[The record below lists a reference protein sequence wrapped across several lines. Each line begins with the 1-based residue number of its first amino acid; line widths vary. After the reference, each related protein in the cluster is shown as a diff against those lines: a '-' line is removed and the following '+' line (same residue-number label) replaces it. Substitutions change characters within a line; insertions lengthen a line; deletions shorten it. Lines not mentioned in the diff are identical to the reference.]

1 MNAYDDCV
9 AVDDDRAAD
18 GNVWHASELRDA
30 HAASEAFGKIDRV
43 DYLFG
48 YRLFITHTM
57 LKFVVA

>member
-48 YRLFITHTM
+48 Y
-57 LKFVVA
+57 